1 MKLEGIHLEWQK
13 RREFGVMNPLALSFS
28 AVIRLEVKNG
38 CQSPLHGFLYRL
50 PRISLSAL
58 TCSGLIP
65 RWTSAAFTKLYRLL
79 FFLSLFFSLFLSL
92 FFFCSQYKKQHTLL
106 HKVNGA
112 LMLITFF
119 ICRVLL
125 FPYLYYVYGR
135 YVCLSIRLSRCAV
148 LLSFGR
154 QMTLLSFG
162 LQNRIIDHF
171 GLSFSLQVRIHSI
184 LQGSP
189 GGAVAL

>member
-1 MKLEGIHLEWQK
+1 MK
-13 RREFGVMNPLALSFS
+13 PLALSFS
-28 AVIRLEVKNG
+28 AVIRLEVKNR
-38 CQSPLHGFLYRL
+38 CQSPLHGILYRL

-58 TCSGLIP
+58 TCSRLIL
-65 RWTSAAFTKLYRLL
+65 RWTSGAFTKLYRLL
-79 FFLSLFFSLFLSL
+79 FFLSFFFLSTCSS
-92 FFFCSQYKKQHTLL
+92 FFCSQYKKQHTLL

-135 YVCLSIRLSRCAV
+135 YVCLSIPLSRCAV
-148 LLSFGR
+148 LLSFGC

-162 LQNRIIDHF
+162 WQNRIIDHF
-171 GLSFSLQVRIHSI
+171 CLSFFSAGTRPFHSTRFPWWYRGTVTWAPACSW
-184 LQGSP
+184 LLSYTGSF
-189 GGAVAL
+189 